1 MKLSNNKIALR
12 APELEDIEILYT
24 WENDESIW
32 YLSNTSLPFS
42 RFDLEQFILNSNH
55 DIFIEKQYRFMIEK
69 NDTNEVVGCVDLF
82 EFDLKNKR
90 VGVGILI
97 DENYR
102 NQGLASE
109 ALDVLIQYAFEQL
122 DVHQIYCNIL
132 SSNTKSLILF
142 KRKQFLEIGVKRDWV
157 FSEGK
162 YHDEILLQ
170 LIR

>member
-12 APELEDIEILYT
+12 APELQDVEILYK

-55 DIFIEKQYRFMIEK
+55 DIFTEKQYRFMIEK
-69 NDTNEVVGCVDLF
+69 NDSKEVVGCVDLF
-82 EFDLKNKR
+82 EFDPKNKR

-97 DENYR
+97 DEKYR

-142 KRKQFLEIGVKRDWV
+142 KRKQFSEIGVKRDWV